1 MVFYSGYKYDFLE
14 PLMEKLCS
22 LIAAAESSK
31 FQAIR
36 KKYNSAKL
44 YNISTIPHLKL
55 ALVTTLAKKA
65 NLKV

>member
-31 FQAIR
+31 FQV
-36 KKYNSAKL
+36 S
-44 YNISTIPHLKL
+44 
-55 ALVTTLAKKA
+55 
-65 NLKV
+65 